1 MNARSRRLLPG
12 LAAFAAIAAVSLPAT
27 ALPPAELDPQALRAA
42 GEPVM
47 QIPTAHRIYDFEALD
62 AEHVVLTTVEDTRYL
77 LTLHRECF
85 NLRFARHVDVSTSD
99 DTIWAG
105 FDSLT
110 ADGEAC
116 SIRAIHRVRRDED
129 IPL

>member
-1 MNARSRRLLPG
+1 MNARSLAVVTALALLAG
-12 LAAFAAIAAVSLPAT
+12 SAA
-27 ALPPAELDPQALRAA
+27 ALPPAELDPKTLQAL
-42 GEPVM
+42 GEPVL

-62 AEHVVLTTVEDTRYL
+62 AEHVMLTTVEDTRYL
-77 LTLHRECF
+77 LTLNRECF
-85 NLRFARHVDVSTSD
+85 SLRFARHVAVSTSA

-116 SIRAIHRVRRDED
+116 SIREIHRVRAQDD
-129 IPL
+129 GPL

>member
-1 MNARSRRLLPG
+1 MNARSRRLRPG
-12 LAAFAAIAAVSLPAT
+12 AAVFTAIAALSVPAA

-77 LTLHRECF
+77 LTLNRECF

-116 SIRAIHRVRRDED
+116 SIRTIHRVRESED
-129 IPL
+129 TPL